1 MSLHESMIWAISYET
16 NKFFF
21 LKLHSWLNGP
31 PGSHLDIVKW
41 LWIAPSISQ
50 FQMTRD
56 NQVIKMSPF
65 STSDTLSLPPHL
77 NNKSALECFL
87 KQKGVGRKKK
97 KRGKTDFLFIFR
109 LTLSLYSGVKM
120 VSKLEGGEKG
130 PVKSASA
137 CVKVPGFLNS
147 SLRTG

>member
-1 MSLHESMIWAISYET
+1 
-16 NKFFF
+16 
-21 LKLHSWLNGP
+21 
-31 PGSHLDIVKW
+31 
-41 LWIAPSISQ
+41 
-50 FQMTRD
+50 
-56 NQVIKMSPF
+56 MSPF

-120 VSKLEGGEKG
+120 VSKLEGGKK
-130 PVKSASA
+130 VLS
-137 CVKVPGFLNS
+137 KVPVPV
-147 SLRTG
+147 